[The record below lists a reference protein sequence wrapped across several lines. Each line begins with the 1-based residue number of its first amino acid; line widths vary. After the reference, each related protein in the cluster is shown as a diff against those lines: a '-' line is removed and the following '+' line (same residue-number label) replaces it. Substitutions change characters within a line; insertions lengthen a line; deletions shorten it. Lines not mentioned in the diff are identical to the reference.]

1 MTAPVSFEYS
11 NARQC
16 CSQRPAYRLQGQ
28 AALPHHHHH
37 HNCWLPATIKEHGT
51 NGEGRKKHGDIV
63 DIGTQTMQEASWR
76 SSEHLLSRQFFFLY
90 NPYLSVD
97 LRKMKMSEVTKQTV
111 KISLRTHLLK
121 ELRIWVQFLATWPL
135 QSMR

>member
-1 MTAPVSFEYS
+1 M
-11 NARQC
+11 
-16 CSQRPAYRLQGQ
+16 
-28 AALPHHHHH
+28 
-37 HNCWLPATIKEHGT
+37 
-51 NGEGRKKHGDIV
+51 

-135 QSMR
+135 QSVR